1 MEIRFFLRFVPFLNF
16 TFIIIHHVF
25 GFVNS
30 FSVPILNFIDLNKSA
45 TKQAALF
52 VHNLQLSFVVID
64 YVSNVYL

>member
-25 GFVNS
+25 DFVNS

-45 TKQAALF
+45 TK
-52 VHNLQLSFVVID
+52 
-64 YVSNVYL
+64 